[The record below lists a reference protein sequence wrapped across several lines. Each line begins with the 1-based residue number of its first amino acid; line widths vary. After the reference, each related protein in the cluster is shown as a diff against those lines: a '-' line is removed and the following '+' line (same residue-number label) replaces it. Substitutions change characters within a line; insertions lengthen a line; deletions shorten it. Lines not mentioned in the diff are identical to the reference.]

1 MEFKQSPQSGN
12 SYSHMWDVASMKTY
26 DGGFLLE
33 KATVPDGLEY
43 LPKGA
48 FLACDLVER
57 KAKFVKTAV
66 VHENVTAESTTVKI
80 KKGHFLKSTDIIGTG
95 TKSVAVGTIDTSNSD
110 YDSFTIVANAL
121 GAVISG
127 AVLQSYKEA
136 GSSKEKLL
144 PNAINPFD
152 VQIDSQPTV
161 SGMFRADGIV
171 KSRLPQKVAADF
183 ETALPHCQFLTI

>member
-26 DGGFLLE
+26 DGGFLLD
-33 KATVPDGLEY
+33 KATVPADLEY

-48 FLACDLVER
+48 FLACNLTDR

-66 VHENVTAESTTVKI
+66 VHENVTAESTTLKI
-80 KKGHFLKSTDIIGTG
+80 KKGHFLKSTDVIGTG
-95 TKSVAVGTIDTSNSD
+95 TKSVAVGTIDTSDSD
-110 YDSFTIVANAL
+110 YDSITIVANSL
-121 GAVISG
+121 GALTAG
-127 AVLQSYKEA
+127 AILQSYKEA
-136 GSSKEKLL
+136 GSNKEKLL

-152 VQIDSQPTV
+152 VKIDSEPTV

-183 ETALPHCQFLTI
+183 ESALPHCQFLTL